1 MDTRDLCVFE
11 VARLLIEEF
20 GVKAT
25 FVAGYRMGKHAS
37 SRDSVECQFWGDVIR
52 AIEVCSSDSV
62 VSRSLFLH

>member
-1 MDTRDLCVFE
+1 METRDLCVFE

-25 FVAGYRMGKHAS
+25 FVAGYRMDMHAS

-52 AIEVCSSDSV
+52 AIEVCSSDTLI
-62 VSRSLFLH
+62 SRSVFLH